1 MDTTISVNPAKN
13 KYQKHLAKNKHQKR
27 LPIII
32 ENLNSSTRANARA
45 VTVLDALAMTNLR

>member
-13 KYQKHLAKNKHQKR
+13 KHQKHLAKNKHQKR